1 MRTTPSTTSVFAFS
15 ILLLAGCS
23 AASGSSND
31 GGTSDSGNTA
41 DAGGGTDAPSGSEG
55 GPGPDGGTGGDS
67 GMHADA
73 SSDAPSGSDGSSGG
87 DGSITNDWSCLG
99 DEVRSTSS
107 DTTTFTMTFA
117 DIASHA
123 PNAGLQVALC
133 ATGTLISDC
142 VVANPNNDVDA
153 SGTTDSSGKVVLNVT
168 FPNADG
174 YQGIV
179 HAVDPNNAML
189 DDIIAV
195 NFVADLN
202 LKLDTFTKADVT
214 AAAST
219 TGAIDLSNHALIYG
233 KVLDCSYQPA
243 PGATVTQASLDTTT
257 KLVYYAGG
265 SVSASAMATDAS
277 GAYLITNAPFAD
289 FGVGW
294 SNSAAMMV
302 GGITPQLAIG
312 AVSTILIPP
321 TD

>member
-1 MRTTPSTTSVFAFS
+1 MNTSSTRNALTVS
-15 ILLLAGCS
+15 IVLLAGCS
-23 AASGSSND
+23 AASSSSND
-31 GGTSDSGNTA
+31 GGTPDTGTVDSG
-41 DAGGGTDAPSGSEG
+41 GGNDGPSGSET
-55 GPGPDGGTGGDS
+55 GPGPDGGPGNDS
-67 GMHADA
+67 GGTHNDA
-73 SSDAPSGSDGSSGG
+73 SPDSPSGNDGSSGG
-87 DGSITNDWSCLG
+87 DGSITSDWSCLG
-99 DEVRSTSS
+99 NEVRSTSS
-107 DTTTFTMTFA
+107 NTTTFTMTFA
-117 DIASHA
+117 DIGTHA

-133 ATGTLISDC
+133 TNGSLISDC
-142 VVANPNNDVDA
+142 VVANPGNVVDA
-153 SGTTDSSGKVVLNVT
+153 SGTTDSTGKVVLNVT

-179 HAVDPNNAML
+179 HAVDPNNTML

-195 NFVADLN
+195 NFVSDLN

-214 AAAST
+214 AAAGT

-257 KLVYYAGG
+257 KVFYYAGG

-277 GAYLITNAPFAD
+277 GAYLIINAPFAD
-289 FGVGW
+289 FGVQW
-294 SNSAAMMV
+294 ANSAMMPV

-312 AVSTILIPP
+312 AVTTLLLPP